1 MASIHEFI
9 KEEISKLKTENLYRR
24 LRTVE
29 NQNGS
34 LIVDKKKIINFNSND
49 YLGLSS
55 NQTIIKNM
63 VKEFNEISQCSSRLV
78 GGNHLNI
85 EKLEQVLS
93 KHRKTESSLVYT
105 TGYSAVQGVIS
116 TLSDR
121 DTTIFSDELNHAS
134 IIDGCRL
141 GNAKIKIFRHNDTEH
156 LLELL
161 GSVSGKKI
169 LVTEGVFSIKGDMSN
184 LNSICNFAK
193 EFGVFT
199 IVDDAHGDFVF
210 GKNGSG
216 TPSELKVNNLVDI
229 HISSLSKALGCFGG
243 YVACNEMVRDYL
255 INRSRQFIF
264 TSALPTHLCN
274 SALYAISIAKK
285 GILQRRLFNN
295 IRFLQNGLR
304 KIGYDIGNS
313 CSQIIPIHIGSENLA
328 VKFADKLLQKG
339 IFVHPMRFP
348 TVKMGCAVLRLS
360 LSASHTKEQLIYTL
374 KELKNIG
381 KKHKVIF
388 SHK

>member
-24 LRTVE
+24 LRIVE

-55 NQTIIKNM
+55 NQAIIKNM
-63 VKEFNEISQCSSRLV
+63 VKEFDEISQCSSRLV

-161 GSVSGKKI
+161 GGVSGKKI
-169 LVTEGVFSIKGDMSN
+169 LVTEGVFSIEGDMSN

-295 IRFLQNGLR
+295 VKFLQNGLR

-328 VKFADKLLQKG
+328 MKFADKLLQKG

-360 LSASHTKEQLIYTL
+360 LSASHTKEQLVYTL
-374 KELKNIG
+374 KELKSIG
-381 KKHKVIF
+381 KKHKVI
-388 SHK
+388 

>member
-1 MASIHEFI
+1 LASIHEFI

-63 VKEFNEISQCSSRLV
+63 IKEFDEISQCSSRLV

-116 TLSDR
+116 TISDR

-134 IIDGCRL
+134 IIDGCCL

-169 LVTEGVFSIKGDMSN
+169 VVTEGVFSIEGDMSN
-184 LNSICNFAK
+184 LNSICNCAK
-193 EFGVFT
+193 EFGAFT

-304 KIGYDIGNS
+304 KIGYNIGNS

-381 KKHKVIF
+381 NKHKVI
-388 SHK
+388 

>member
-9 KEEISKLKTENLYRR
+9 KDDINKLKTDNLHRR
-24 LRTVE
+24 LRIVKNHNGTLIVE
-29 NQNGS
+29 N
-34 LIVDKKKIINFNSND
+34 KKIINFNSND

-55 NQTIIKNM
+55 NHEIIKNTL
-63 VKEFNEISQCSSRLV
+63 KEFNEISQCSSRLV
-78 GGNHLNI
+78 GGNTLKI
-85 EKLEQVLS
+85 EKLEEVLS

-105 TGYSAVQGVIS
+105 TGYTAVIGVIG
-116 TLSDR
+116 TLGDS

-141 GNAKIKIFRHNDTEH
+141 SNAKIKIFRHNDTEH
-156 LLELL
+156 LSELL
-161 GSVSGKKI
+161 RGATGKKV
-169 LVTEGVFSIKGDMSN
+169 LVTEGIFSIEGDMSN
-184 LNSICNFAK
+184 LKSICNLAK

-216 TPSELKVNNLVDI
+216 TPSELKVNNLIDI

-243 YVACNEMVRDYL
+243 YVACNEMVKDYL

-274 SALYAISIAKK
+274 SALSAIVIAKK
-285 GILQRRLFNN
+285 GFLQQRLFKNVK
-295 IRFLQNGLR
+295 FLHNRLR
-304 KIGYDIGNS
+304 KIGYDIGNT
-313 CSQIIPIHIGSENLA
+313 CSQIIPIHIGSENA
-328 VKFADKLLQKG
+328 AMKFANGLLQKG

-348 TVKMGCAVLRLS
+348 TVKKGDAVLRVS
-360 LSASHTKEQLIYTL
+360 LSASHTKEQLIFTSETL
-374 KELKNIG
+374 ESIG
-381 KKHKVIF
+381 KKLKVI
-388 SHK
+388 

>member
-24 LRTVE
+24 LRIVE

-55 NQTIIKNM
+55 NQTIIRNM
-63 VKEFNEISQCSSRLV
+63 IKEFDEISQCSSRLV

-121 DTTIFSDELNHAS
+121 NTTIFSDELNHAS

-156 LLELL
+156 LLDLL
-161 GSVSGKKI
+161 GGVSGKKI
-169 LVTEGVFSIKGDMSN
+169 LVTEGVFSVEGDMSN

-295 IRFLQNGLR
+295 VKFLQNGLR

-328 VKFADKLLQKG
+328 MKFADKLLQKG

-381 KKHKVIF
+381 KKHKVI
-388 SHK
+388 

>member
-1 MASIHEFI
+1 MASIHEFV

-24 LRTVE
+24 LRIVE

-55 NQTIIKNM
+55 NQTIIKNT
-63 VKEFNEISQCSSRLV
+63 VKEFDEISQCSSRLV

-93 KHRKTESSLVYT
+93 QHRKTESSLVYT

-116 TLSDR
+116 TISDR

-141 GNAKIKIFRHNDTEH
+141 GNAKIKIFRHNDTDH
-156 LLELL
+156 LLDLL
-161 GSVSGKKI
+161 GGVSGKKI
-169 LVTEGVFSIKGDMSN
+169 LVTEGIFSIEGDMSN
-184 LNSICNFAK
+184 LNSICKFAK
-193 EFGVFT
+193 EFGIFT

-243 YVACNEMVRDYL
+243 YVACNEVVRDYL
-255 INRSRQFIF
+255 INTSRQFIF

-295 IRFLQNGLR
+295 VKFLQNGLR

-374 KELKNIG
+374 KELKY
-381 KKHKVIF
+381 
-388 SHK
+388 

>member
-24 LRTVE
+24 LRIVE

-55 NQTIIKNM
+55 NQAIIKNM
-63 VKEFNEISQCSSRLV
+63 VKEFDEISQCSSRLV

-121 DTTIFSDELNHAS
+121 NTTIFSDELNHAS

-161 GSVSGKKI
+161 GGVSGKKI
-169 LVTEGVFSIKGDMSN
+169 LVTEGVFSIEGDMSN

-295 IRFLQNGLR
+295 VRFLQNGLR

-360 LSASHTKEQLIYTL
+360 LSASHTKEQLVYTL
-374 KELKNIG
+374 KELKSIG
-381 KKHKVIF
+381 KKHKVI
-388 SHK
+388 

>member
-24 LRTVE
+24 LRIVE

-63 VKEFNEISQCSSRLV
+63 IKEFDEISQCSSRLV

-169 LVTEGVFSIKGDMSN
+169 LVTEGVFSIEGDMSN

-193 EFGVFT
+193 EFGAFT

-295 IRFLQNGLR
+295 VRFLQNGLR
-304 KIGYDIGNS
+304 KIGYNIGNS

-381 KKHKVIF
+381 KKHKVI
-388 SHK
+388 

>member
-63 VKEFNEISQCSSRLV
+63 IKEFDEISQCSSRLV

-116 TLSDR
+116 TISDR

-169 LVTEGVFSIKGDMSN
+169 VVTEGVFSIEGDMSN
-184 LNSICNFAK
+184 LNSICNCAK
-193 EFGVFT
+193 EFGAFT

-313 CSQIIPIHIGSENLA
+313 SSQIIPIHIGSENLA

-381 KKHKVIF
+381 NKHKVI
-388 SHK
+388 

>member
-1 MASIHEFI
+1 MASIHEFV

-24 LRTVE
+24 LRIVE

-55 NQTIIKNM
+55 NQAIIKNM
-63 VKEFNEISQCSSRLV
+63 KKEFDEISQCSSRLV

-161 GSVSGKKI
+161 GGVLGKKI
-169 LVTEGVFSIKGDMSN
+169 LVTEGVFSIGGDMSN
-184 LNSICNFAK
+184 LNSICNLAK
-193 EFGVFT
+193 EFGAFT

-285 GILQRRLFNN
+285 GNLQRRLFNN

-313 CSQIIPIHIGSENLA
+313 CSQIIPLHIGSENLA

-381 KKHKVIF
+381 KKHKVI
-388 SHK
+388 

>member
-1 MASIHEFI
+1 LASIHEFI

-24 LRTVE
+24 LRIVE

-55 NQTIIKNM
+55 NQTIIKNT
-63 VKEFNEISQCSSRLV
+63 VKEFDEISQCSSRLV

-93 KHRKTESSLVYT
+93 QHRKTESSLVYT

-116 TLSDR
+116 TISDR

-141 GNAKIKIFRHNDTEH
+141 GNAKIKIFRHNDTDH
-156 LLELL
+156 LLDLL
-161 GSVSGKKI
+161 GGVSGKKI
-169 LVTEGVFSIKGDMSN
+169 LVTEGIFSIEGDMSN
-184 LNSICNFAK
+184 LNSICKFAK
-193 EFGVFT
+193 EFGIFT

-243 YVACNEMVRDYL
+243 YVACNEVVRDYL
-255 INRSRQFIF
+255 INTSRQFIF

-285 GILQRRLFNN
+285 GILQQRLFNN
-295 IRFLQNGLR
+295 VKFLQNGLR

-374 KELKNIG
+374 KELKYIG
-381 KKHKVIF
+381 KKHKVV
-388 SHK
+388 

>member
-63 VKEFNEISQCSSRLV
+63 VKEFDEISQCSSRLV

-156 LLELL
+156 LLQLL
-161 GSVSGKKI
+161 GGVSGKKI
-169 LVTEGVFSIKGDMSN
+169 LVTEGVFSIGGDMSN

-193 EFGVFT
+193 EFGAFT

-255 INRSRQFIF
+255 INKSRQFIF

-313 CSQIIPIHIGSENLA
+313 CSQIIPVHIGSENLA
-328 VKFADKLLQKG
+328 MKFADKLLQKG

-381 KKHKVIF
+381 KKHKVI
-388 SHK
+388 

>member
-9 KEEISKLKTENLYRR
+9 KQEISKLKTENLYRR
-24 LRTVE
+24 LRIVE

-55 NQTIIKNM
+55 NQAIIKNT
-63 VKEFNEISQCSSRLV
+63 VKEFDEISQCSSRLV

-161 GSVSGKKI
+161 GGVSGKKI
-169 LVTEGVFSIKGDMSN
+169 LVTEGIFSIEGDMSN

-295 IRFLQNGLR
+295 VKFLQNGLR
-304 KIGYDIGNS
+304 KIGYDLGNS

-381 KKHKVIF
+381 KKHKVV
-388 SHK
+388 

>member
-24 LRTVE
+24 LRSVE

-55 NQTIIKNM
+55 NQAIIKNM
-63 VKEFNEISQCSSRLV
+63 VKEFDAISQCSSRLV

-161 GSVSGKKI
+161 VGVSGKKI
-169 LVTEGVFSIKGDMSN
+169 LVTEGVFSIEGDMSN
-184 LNSICNFAK
+184 LNTICKFAK

-243 YVACNEMVRDYL
+243 YVACNEIVRDYL

-295 IRFLQNGLR
+295 VRFLQNGLR

-360 LSASHTKEQLIYTL
+360 LSASHTKEQLVYTL
-374 KELKNIG
+374 KELKSIG
-381 KKHKVIF
+381 KKHKVI
-388 SHK
+388 

>member
-63 VKEFNEISQCSSRLV
+63 IKEFDEISQCSSRLV

-116 TLSDR
+116 TISDR

-134 IIDGCRL
+134 IIDGCCL

-169 LVTEGVFSIKGDMSN
+169 VVTEGVFSIEGDMSN
-184 LNSICNFAK
+184 LNSICNCAK
-193 EFGVFT
+193 EFGAFT

-313 CSQIIPIHIGSENLA
+313 SSQIIPIHIGSENLA

-381 KKHKVIF
+381 NKHKVI
-388 SHK
+388 

>member
-24 LRTVE
+24 LRIVE
-29 NQNGS
+29 NQNRS

-55 NQTIIKNM
+55 NQAIIKNT
-63 VKEFNEISQCSSRLV
+63 VKEFDEISQCSSRLV
-78 GGNHLNI
+78 GGNHINI

-105 TGYSAVQGVIS
+105 TGYSAVQGVMS
-116 TLSDR
+116 TLSDS

-141 GNAKIKIFRHNDTEH
+141 GNAKIKIFRHNDTDH

-161 GSVSGKKI
+161 GGVSGKKI
-169 LVTEGVFSIKGDMSN
+169 LVTEGIFSIEGDMSN

-295 IRFLQNGLR
+295 VKFLQNGLR

-381 KKHKVIF
+381 KKHKVV
-388 SHK
+388 

>member
-24 LRTVE
+24 LRIVE

-55 NQTIIKNM
+55 NQAIIKNT
-63 VKEFNEISQCSSRLV
+63 VKEFDEISQCSSRLV

-141 GNAKIKIFRHNDTEH
+141 GNAKIKIFRHNDSEH

-161 GSVSGKKI
+161 GGVSGKKI
-169 LVTEGVFSIKGDMSN
+169 LVTEGIFSIEGDMSN

-229 HISSLSKALGCFGG
+229 HISSLSKALGCFG
-243 YVACNEMVRDYL
+243 
-255 INRSRQFIF
+255 
-264 TSALPTHLCN
+264 
-274 SALYAISIAKK
+274 
-285 GILQRRLFNN
+285 
-295 IRFLQNGLR
+295 
-304 KIGYDIGNS
+304 
-313 CSQIIPIHIGSENLA
+313 
-328 VKFADKLLQKG
+328 
-339 IFVHPMRFP
+339 
-348 TVKMGCAVLRLS
+348 
-360 LSASHTKEQLIYTL
+360 
-374 KELKNIG
+374 
-381 KKHKVIF
+381 
-388 SHK
+388 

>member
-1 MASIHEFI
+1 LASIHEFI
-9 KEEISKLKTENLYRR
+9 KEEISKLRTENLYRK
-24 LRTVE
+24 LRIVE

-55 NQTIIKNM
+55 NQAIIKNT
-63 VKEFNEISQCSSRLV
+63 VNEFDEISQCSSRLV

-161 GSVSGKKI
+161 GGVSGKKI
-169 LVTEGVFSIKGDMSN
+169 LVTEGIFSIEGDMSN
-184 LNSICNFAK
+184 LNSICKFAK

-199 IVDDAHGDFVF
+199 IIDDAHGDFVF

-243 YVACNEMVRDYL
+243 YVACNEVVRDYL
-255 INRSRQFIF
+255 INRSREFIF

-285 GILQRRLFNN
+285 GTLQRRLFNN
-295 IRFLQNGLR
+295 VKFLQNGLR

-313 CSQIIPIHIGSENLA
+313 CSQIIPIHIGSEILA

-381 KKHKVIF
+381 KKHKVV
-388 SHK
+388 

>member
-1 MASIHEFI
+1 LASIHEFI

-63 VKEFNEISQCSSRLV
+63 IKEFDEISQCSSRLV

-169 LVTEGVFSIKGDMSN
+169 LVTEGVFSIEGDMSN

-193 EFGVFT
+193 EFGAFT

-304 KIGYDIGNS
+304 KIGYNIGNS
-313 CSQIIPIHIGSENLA
+313 RSQIIPIHIGSENLA

-381 KKHKVIF
+381 KKHKVI
-388 SHK
+388 

>member
-1 MASIHEFI
+1 LASIHEFV

-24 LRTVE
+24 LRIVE

-55 NQTIIKNM
+55 NQAIIKNM
-63 VKEFNEISQCSSRLV
+63 KKEFDEISQCSSRLV

-161 GSVSGKKI
+161 GGVLGKKI
-169 LVTEGVFSIKGDMSN
+169 LVTEGVFSIGGDMSN
-184 LNSICNFAK
+184 LNSICNLAK
-193 EFGVFT
+193 EFGAFT

-285 GILQRRLFNN
+285 GNLQRRLFNN

-313 CSQIIPIHIGSENLA
+313 CSQIIPLHIGSENLA

-381 KKHKVIF
+381 KKHNVI
-388 SHK
+388 

>member
-9 KEEISKLKTENLYRR
+9 KEDISKLKTENLYRR
-24 LRTVE
+24 LRIVE
-29 NQNGS
+29 NHNGS
-34 LIVDKKKIINFNSND
+34 LIVDNEKIINFNSND

-55 NQTIIKNM
+55 NQEIIKNTK
-63 VKEFNEISQCSSRLV
+63 KEFYEISQCSSRLV
-78 GGNHLNI
+78 GGNNLTI

-105 TGYSAVQGVIS
+105 SGYSAVLGVIS
-116 TLSDR
+116 TLSDP

-141 GNAKIKIFRHNDTEH
+141 SNARIKIFRHNDTEH
-156 LLELL
+156 LLELSR
-161 GSVSGKKI
+161 GVSGKKI
-169 LVTEGVFSIKGDMSN
+169 LVTEGIFSIEGDMSN
-184 LNSICNFAK
+184 LKSICSLAN
-193 EFGVFT
+193 EIGVFT

-216 TPSELKVNNLVDI
+216 TPSELKVNNLIDI

-243 YVACNEMVRDYL
+243 YVSCNEMIRDYL

-274 SALYAISIAKK
+274 SALNAITIAKK
-285 GILQRRLFNN
+285 GILQRKLFKNVN
-295 IRFLQNGLR
+295 FLQNGLK

-328 VKFADKLLQKG
+328 VKFANKLLQKG

-348 TVKMGCAVLRLS
+348 TVKKGHALLRLS

-374 KELKNIG
+374 EEIENIG
-381 KKHKVIF
+381 KKHKVI
-388 SHK
+388 

>member
-24 LRTVE
+24 LRIVE

-55 NQTIIKNM
+55 NQTIIKNT
-63 VKEFNEISQCSSRLV
+63 VKEFDEISQCSSRLV

-93 KHRKTESSLVYT
+93 QHRKTESSLVYT

-141 GNAKIKIFRHNDTEH
+141 GNAKIKIFRHNDTDH
-156 LLELL
+156 LLDLL
-161 GSVSGKKI
+161 GGVSGKKI
-169 LVTEGVFSIKGDMSN
+169 LVTEGIFSIEGDMSN
-184 LNSICNFAK
+184 LNSICKFAK
-193 EFGVFT
+193 EFGIFT

-243 YVACNEMVRDYL
+243 YVACNEVVRDYL
-255 INRSRQFIF
+255 INTSRQFIF

-285 GILQRRLFNN
+285 GILQQRLFNN
-295 IRFLQNGLR
+295 VKFLQNGLR

-374 KELKNIG
+374 KELKYIG
-381 KKHKVIF
+381 KKHKVV
-388 SHK
+388 

>member
-24 LRTVE
+24 LRIVE

-55 NQTIIKNM
+55 NQAIIKNT
-63 VKEFNEISQCSSRLV
+63 VKEFDEISQCSSRLV

-161 GSVSGKKI
+161 GGVSGKKI
-169 LVTEGVFSIKGDMSN
+169 LVTEGIFSIEGDMSN

-295 IRFLQNGLR
+295 VKFLQNGLR

-381 KKHKVIF
+381 KKHKVV
-388 SHK
+388 

>member
-1 MASIHEFI
+1 LASIHEFI

-24 LRTVE
+24 LRIVE

-55 NQTIIKNM
+55 NQAIIKNM
-63 VKEFNEISQCSSRLV
+63 VKEFDEISQCSSRLV

-169 LVTEGVFSIKGDMSN
+169 LVTEGVFSIEGDMSN

-193 EFGVFT
+193 EFGAFT

-216 TPSELKVNNLVDI
+216 TPSELKVNNSVDI

-285 GILQRRLFNN
+285 GNLQRRLFNN

-313 CSQIIPIHIGSENLA
+313 CSQIIPLHIGSENLA

-381 KKHKVIF
+381 KKHKVI
-388 SHK
+388 

>member
-24 LRTVE
+24 LRIVE

-55 NQTIIKNM
+55 NQAIIKNT
-63 VKEFNEISQCSSRLV
+63 VKEFDEISQCSSRLV

-116 TLSDR
+116 TLSDK

-141 GNAKIKIFRHNDTEH
+141 GNAKIKIFRHNDSEH

-161 GSVSGKKI
+161 GGVSGKKI
-169 LVTEGVFSIKGDMSN
+169 LVTEGIFSIEGDMSN

-295 IRFLQNGLR
+295 VKFLQNGLR

-381 KKHKVIF
+381 KKHKVI
-388 SHK
+388 

>member
-1 MASIHEFI
+1 LASIHEFI

-24 LRTVE
+24 LRIVE

-55 NQTIIKNM
+55 NQAIIKNM
-63 VKEFNEISQCSSRLV
+63 VKEFDEISQCSSRLV

-141 GNAKIKIFRHNDTEH
+141 GNAKIKIFRHNDPEH

-161 GSVSGKKI
+161 GGVSGKKI
-169 LVTEGVFSIKGDMSN
+169 LVTEGVFSIEGDMSN
-184 LNSICNFAK
+184 LNSICNYAK

-295 IRFLQNGLR
+295 VRFLQNGLR

-360 LSASHTKEQLIYTL
+360 LSASHTKEQLVYTL
-374 KELKNIG
+374 KELNSIG
-381 KKHKVIF
+381 KKHKVI
-388 SHK
+388 

>member
-1 MASIHEFI
+1 LASIHEFI

-24 LRTVE
+24 LRIVE

-55 NQTIIKNM
+55 NQAIIKNT
-63 VKEFNEISQCSSRLV
+63 VKEFDEISQCSSRLV

-141 GNAKIKIFRHNDTEH
+141 GNAKIKIFRHNDTDH

-161 GSVSGKKI
+161 GGVSGKKI
-169 LVTEGVFSIKGDMSN
+169 LVTEGIFSIEGDMSN

-295 IRFLQNGLR
+295 VKFLQNGLR
-304 KIGYDIGNS
+304 KIGYDLGNS

-381 KKHKVIF
+381 KKHKVV
-388 SHK
+388 

>member
-1 MASIHEFI
+1 MASIHEFV

-24 LRTVE
+24 LRIVE

-55 NQTIIKNM
+55 NQTIIRNM
-63 VKEFNEISQCSSRLV
+63 IKEFDEISQCSSRLV

-121 DTTIFSDELNHAS
+121 NTTIFSDELNHAS

-161 GSVSGKKI
+161 GGVLGKKI
-169 LVTEGVFSIKGDMSN
+169 LVTEGVFSVEGDMSN

-295 IRFLQNGLR
+295 VKFLQNGLR

-328 VKFADKLLQKG
+328 MKFADKLLQKG

-381 KKHKVIF
+381 KKHKVI
-388 SHK
+388 

>member
-9 KEEISKLKTENLYRR
+9 KQEISKLKTENLYRR
-24 LRTVE
+24 LRIVE

-55 NQTIIKNM
+55 NQAIIKNT
-63 VKEFNEISQCSSRLV
+63 VKEFHEISQCSSRLV

-161 GSVSGKKI
+161 GGVSGKKI
-169 LVTEGVFSIKGDMSN
+169 LVTEGIFSIEGDMSN

-295 IRFLQNGLR
+295 VKFLQNGLR

-381 KKHKVIF
+381 KKHKVV
-388 SHK
+388 

>member
-24 LRTVE
+24 LRIVE

-55 NQTIIKNM
+55 NQAIIKNM
-63 VKEFNEISQCSSRLV
+63 VKEFDEISQCSSRLV

-161 GSVSGKKI
+161 GGVSGKKI
-169 LVTEGVFSIKGDMSN
+169 LVTEGVFSIEGDMSN
-184 LNSICNFAK
+184 LNSICNYAK

-295 IRFLQNGLR
+295 VKFLQNGLR

-360 LSASHTKEQLIYTL
+360 LSASHTKEQLVYTL
-374 KELKNIG
+374 KELKSIG
-381 KKHKVIF
+381 KKHKVI
-388 SHK
+388 

>member
-24 LRTVE
+24 LRIVE

-55 NQTIIKNM
+55 NQAIIKNM
-63 VKEFNEISQCSSRLV
+63 VKEFDEISPCSSRLV

-161 GSVSGKKI
+161 GGVSGKKI
-169 LVTEGVFSIKGDMSN
+169 LVTEGVFSIEGDMSN
-184 LNSICNFAK
+184 LNSICKFAK

-243 YVACNEMVRDYL
+243 YVACNEIVRDYL

-295 IRFLQNGLR
+295 VRFLQNGLR

-360 LSASHTKEQLIYTL
+360 LSASHTKEQLVYTL
-374 KELKNIG
+374 KELKSIG
-381 KKHKVIF
+381 KKHKVI
-388 SHK
+388 

>member
-24 LRTVE
+24 LRIVE

-55 NQTIIKNM
+55 NQAIIKNM
-63 VKEFNEISQCSSRLV
+63 VKEFDEISQCSSRLV

-121 DTTIFSDELNHAS
+121 NTTIFSDELNHAS

-161 GSVSGKKI
+161 GGVSGKKI
-169 LVTEGVFSIKGDMSN
+169 LVTEGVFSIEGDMSN
-184 LNSICNFAK
+184 LNSICKFAK

-295 IRFLQNGLR
+295 VRFLQNGLR

-360 LSASHTKEQLIYTL
+360 LSASHTKEQLVYTL
-374 KELKNIG
+374 KELKSIG
-381 KKHKVIF
+381 KKHKVI
-388 SHK
+388 

>member
-24 LRTVE
+24 LRIVE

-55 NQTIIKNM
+55 NQAIIKNM
-63 VKEFNEISQCSSRLV
+63 IKEFDEISQCSSRLV

-156 LLELL
+156 LLGLL
-161 GSVSGKKI
+161 GGVSGKKI
-169 LVTEGVFSIKGDMSN
+169 LVTEGIFSIEGDMSN

-193 EFGVFT
+193 EFGVLT

-295 IRFLQNGLR
+295 VKFLQNGLR

-360 LSASHTKEQLIYTL
+360 LSASHTKEQLVYTL

-381 KKHKVIF
+381 KKHKVI
-388 SHK
+388 